1 MAKLGDLIVKIGADT
16 RQINSELGKLR
27 RNVKQTAD
35 NIKGLGQSMS
45 MALTLPVAGL
55 GLAAVKAAA
64 DLETME
70 TQFVSLT
77 GGAEQ
82 AGQMVDKLNKFA
94 AATPYEIE
102 GIASAA
108 RQLIA
113 AGTDVN
119 DVTNQ
124 LQYLGDIAAV
134 SGVPIEEMAAI
145 FAKVQAKG
153 KVELEN
159 LNQLAERGIP
169 IFTML
174 SEATGLLPSEL
185 GAGAVS
191 VDLFNETLMKMSQ
204 EGGFAF
210 GAMQNLSQ
218 TAAGKFST
226 AMDSLKMAAAS
237 LGEVL
242 LPFATAAIEKVTEL
256 AEKFT
261 ALDKETKTVIV
272 VIGGVVA
279 AIGPLLMIFGT
290 LSQSIVAMNG
300 AYSILKIA
308 LKGATIEQLKLN
320 AAALANPYVL
330 VGAAVVAAGVAI
342 YEMNKRSTDSRE
354 KVDELTESVK
364 ELTAAEAA
372 LAAQQALTAQQEK
385 VRKLRD
391 QYEALQG
398 LRAQGD
404 QFEQRMMNQRKQQAK
419 DELANAE
426 ATLAGYEKIV
436 KQKQSDAYWS
446 GVATER
452 LAQYANA
459 RKKALAPGDG
469 GTGMGQLTTE
479 LDGLTFGTEEDDILR
494 DLSTKASRMAEHIA
508 NIPNS
513 LDLEEI
519 TAPLDEVFED
529 VEFDQVMF
537 DQFIAAEAA
546 AVQFQSNMEN
556 IMADIATNATALG
569 GQFGA
574 AFGQLLTGAEGGEE
588 AMASFA
594 SAALDAGFQ
603 AATALAINAAGQTA
617 AAAGPGAAIALPIL
631 ITAGMAL
638 IRSTFQGIT
647 GFADGGII
655 SGPTMGLVGEY
666 PGAKSN
672 PEVIAPLDKLR
683 SMISDVSGGGHVV
696 VTGRISGR
704 DILISNERTARDAK
718 RFR

>member
-1 MAKLGDLIVKIGADT
+1 M
-16 RQINSELGKLR
+16 
-27 RNVKQTAD
+27 
-35 NIKGLGQSMS
+35 
-45 MALTLPVAGL
+45 
-55 GLAAVKAAA
+55 
-64 DLETME
+64 
-70 TQFVSLT
+70 
-77 GGAEQ
+77 
-82 AGQMVDKLNKFA
+82 
-94 AATPYEIE
+94 
-102 GIASAA
+102 
-108 RQLIA
+108 
-113 AGTDVN
+113 
-119 DVTNQ
+119 
-124 LQYLGDIAAV
+124 
-134 SGVPIEEMAAI
+134 
-145 FAKVQAKG
+145 
-153 KVELEN
+153 
-159 LNQLAERGIP
+159 
-169 IFTML
+169 
-174 SEATGLLPSEL
+174 
-185 GAGAVS
+185 GAGAVT
-191 VDLFNETLMKMSQ
+191 FEQYNEALRGMAE
-204 EGGFAF
+204 EGGYAF
-210 GAMQNLSQ
+210 NAMENLSQ

-242 LPFATAAIEKVTEL
+242 LPFAIAAIEKVTEL

-279 AIGPLLMIFGT
+279 AIGPLLMIFAT
-290 LSQSIVAMNG
+290 LAQSIVAMNG
-300 AYSILKIA
+300 AYGILKIA
-308 LKGATIEQLKLN
+308 LKGATMEQLKLN

-354 KVDELTESVK
+354 KVDELTDSVK
-364 ELTAAEAA
+364 NLTAAEAA

-385 VRKLRD
+385 VQKLRES
-391 QYEALQG
+391 YEALQG

-452 LAQYANA
+452 LAEYA
-459 RKKALAPGDG
+459 K
-469 GTGMGQLTTE
+469 TGKTAVAAATNTGAGIGQFIAE
-479 LDGLTFGTEEDDILR
+479 QEGVTFGTEEGDVLR
-494 DLSTKASRMAEHIA
+494 DLSTKASRMQEHIA
-508 NIPNS
+508 SLPDT
-513 LDLEEI
+513 LDLEKIAE
-519 TAPLDEVFED
+519 PLDEVFED
-529 VEFDQVMF
+529 VRFDQVMF
-537 DQFIAAEAA
+537 DQFVAAEAA
-546 AVQFQSNMEN
+546 AVQFQSNMDN

-574 AFGQLLTGAEGGEE
+574 AFGQLLSGAEGGEE

-594 SAALDAGFQ
+594 SSALDAGFQ

-683 SMISDVSGGGHVV
+683 SMISDVGGGGHVV